1 MVMKTITIS
10 FGIVDDCIK
19 QIVFDENETDMPN
32 NSETLEMLAFTL
44 LTVISKEKDSM
55 KVQDVLNELNIKR
68 Q

>member
-1 MVMKTITIS
+1 MKTITIS

-19 QIVFDENETDMPN
+19 QIVYDENETDLPS

-44 LTVISKEKDSM
+44 LKVISKEKDSM

-68 Q
+68 E